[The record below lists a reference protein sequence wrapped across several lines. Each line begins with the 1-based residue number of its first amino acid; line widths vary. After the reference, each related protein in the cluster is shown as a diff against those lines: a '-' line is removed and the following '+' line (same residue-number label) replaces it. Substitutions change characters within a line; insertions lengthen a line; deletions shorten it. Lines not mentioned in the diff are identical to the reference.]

1 MKEVSNLA
9 KKIKMKNQQARVL
22 NAIPHDMTLEE
33 YFDSLDVFEKR
44 ELINELKEAGKGHS
58 KYMTQQI
65 GLAVF
70 SWVCSFLCY
79 FGVRETWFA
88 YYLIAIN
95 IPLSIFLW
103 LNIRNFTNYN
113 GLARYFEK
121 RMSEQ

>member
-9 KKIKMKNQQARVL
+9 KKIKMENRQARVL
-22 NAIPHDMTLEE
+22 NAIPNDMTLEE
-33 YFDSLDVFEKR
+33 YFDSLDVFDKR
-44 ELINELKEAGKGHS
+44 EMINELKQAGGAHS

-65 GLAVF
+65 SLAVF